1 MCVCVQVLSPTP
13 SPGLSP
19 LDEGQGSMR
28 DSSPPRPAQRVA
40 DGLTEHIQP
49 AGVVALPYDTPH
61 TSTTGQRGRKF
72 SCGVPRSK
80 DSDHSD
86 GHTAD
91 VARHA
96 RLGHGQ
102 SGGSN
107 PPLSPTE
114 GGRRG
119 ASKGQLYAVRW
130 ACFQPIQCGWPWT
143 RTPRGCLPRNQHLL
157 DKVGACRGRPARAT
171 CASEKASKAP

>member
-1 MCVCVQVLSPTP
+1 MKDRAACGTALR
-13 SPGLSP
+13 PGRPDLLP
-19 LDEGQGSMR
+19 
-28 DSSPPRPAQRVA
+28 PAQRVS

-61 TSTTGQRGRKF
+61 TSTRGQRGRKV

-119 ASKGQLYAVRW
+119 ASKGSFMPSDGHVSS
-130 ACFQPIQCGWPWT
+130 PSSGWPWT

-157 DKVGACRGRPARAT
+157 DKGGACRGRPARAT